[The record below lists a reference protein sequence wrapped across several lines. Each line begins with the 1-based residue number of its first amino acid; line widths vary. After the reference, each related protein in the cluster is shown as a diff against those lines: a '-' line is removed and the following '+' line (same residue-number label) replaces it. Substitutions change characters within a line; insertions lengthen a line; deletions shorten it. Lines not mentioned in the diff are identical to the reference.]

1 MYRNG
6 LSKRESRLI
15 LGDLK
20 LENFLDCSLQIDT
33 DVSLGLESSGT
44 LHQPRDTFRFEDCD
58 WPINVYNNEKG
69 LDCFVVGAGIVVF
82 GAALQG
88 GLLGDLGGP
97 LGQIFQV
104 LVTVFFIS
112 FIFFG
117 QKLQMRLYLM
127 EIDKG
132 VRRLDIIKNQS
143 NELTLK
149 TVKEQGKPVTDPAP
163 SLKILMEQFFITPVD
178 MDPQGIVGKF
188 DHLLDVRD
196 LKFKDDVRM
205 IAPSASDSTLNNLE
219 NLVEASWALNTIYR
233 IVRHFYL
240 LGKKTSS
247 FFIIIQLQAILPM
260 VLQEAEAYL
269 GAARAFAEGQP
280 IGDGIGPL
288 VASRLM
294 KDKEKR
300 KVEKDVVVAETA
312 LEDRRVI
319 ALKAEGPGGN
329 VGKPGDAIR
338 SILQENIGKVSMV
351 VMIDAAVKFEGE
363 TSGEVSEGIGAA
375 IGGIGTERFKIEEE
389 ATKQKIPVYAV
400 IVKESLQE
408 AITPMKKE
416 ILEAGEKVIDRIKK
430 LIVERSKPG
439 DTVIVAGIGN
449 TIGIGQ

>member
-1 MYRNG
+1 M
-6 LSKRESRLI
+6 
-15 LGDLK
+15 
-20 LENFLDCSLQIDT
+20 
-33 DVSLGLESSGT
+33 
-44 LHQPRDTFRFEDCD
+44 
-58 WPINVYNNEKG
+58 
-69 LDCFVVGAGIVVF
+69 VF

-88 GLLGDLGGP
+88 GLLGDVGGP

-132 VRRLDIIKNQS
+132 LRRLDILRNQS

-149 TVKEQGKPVTDPAP
+149 TIKEQGKPTTDPAP

-178 MDPQGIVGKF
+178 MDPQGIVSKF

-205 IAPSASDSTLNNLE
+205 IAPSASDSVLNNLE
-219 NLVEASWALNTIYR
+219 NLVEASWALNTIFR
-233 IVRHFYL
+233 IIRHFYL

-260 VLQEAEAYL
+260 IMQEAEAYL

-294 KDKEKR
+294 KDKQQR
-300 KVEKDVVVAETA
+300 KVEKDVIVAETA

-338 SILQENIGKVSMV
+338 SIIEENIGKVSMV

-375 IGGIGTERFKIEEE
+375 IGGIGTERFKIEE
-389 ATKQKIPVYAV
+389 
-400 IVKESLQE
+400 
-408 AITPMKKE
+408 
-416 ILEAGEKVIDRIKK
+416 
-430 LIVERSKPG
+430 
-439 DTVIVAGIGN
+439 
-449 TIGIGQ
+449 

>member
-1 MYRNG
+1 M
-6 LSKRESRLI
+6 
-15 LGDLK
+15 
-20 LENFLDCSLQIDT
+20 
-33 DVSLGLESSGT
+33 VS
-44 LHQPRDTFRFEDCD
+44 
-58 WPINVYNNEKG
+58 V
-69 LDCFVVGAGIVVF
+69 
-82 GAALQG
+82 AALQG
-88 GLLGDLGGP
+88 GLLGDIGGP

-104 LVTVFFIS
+104 LVTAFFIL

-117 QKLQMRLYLM
+117 QKLQMRMYLL
-127 EIDKG
+127 EIDRG
-132 VRRLDIIKNQS
+132 LRRLDFIRTSAKD
-143 NELTLK
+143 LTVK
-149 TVKEQGKPVTDPAP
+149 TVKEQGKPTIDPNPA
-163 SLKILMEQFFITPVD
+163 LNVLMEQFLITPVD
-178 MDPQGIVGKF
+178 MDPSGIVGKF

-196 LKFKDDVRM
+196 LKFKDDVRV
-205 IAPSASDSTLNNLE
+205 IAPGASEAQLNNLE
-219 NLVEASWALNTIYR
+219 NLVEAAWALNMIYR

-240 LGKKTSS
+240 LGKKTGSI
-247 FFIIIQLQAILPM
+247 FIIFQLQALMPM
-260 VLQEAEAYL
+260 VMQESEAYL

-280 IGDGIGPL
+280 IGDGIGAL

-300 KVEKDVVVAETA
+300 KVEKDVVVAETSI
-312 LEDRRVI
+312 EDRRVI

-338 SILQENIGKVSMV
+338 FIIEENLGKVSMV
-351 VMIDAAVKFEGE
+351 VMVDAAVKFEGE

-389 ATKQKIPVYAV
+389 ATKHRIPVYAV

-416 ILEAGEKVIDRIKK
+416 ILEASEKVIDRIKK

-439 DTVIVAGIGN
+439 DTVIIAGIGN

>member
-1 MYRNG
+1 M
-6 LSKRESRLI
+6 
-15 LGDLK
+15 
-20 LENFLDCSLQIDT
+20 
-33 DVSLGLESSGT
+33 
-44 LHQPRDTFRFEDCD
+44 
-58 WPINVYNNEKG
+58 
-69 LDCFVVGAGIVVF
+69 VF

-400 IVKESLQE
+400 IVKESIQE

>member
-1 MYRNG
+1 M
-6 LSKRESRLI
+6 
-15 LGDLK
+15 
-20 LENFLDCSLQIDT
+20 
-33 DVSLGLESSGT
+33 
-44 LHQPRDTFRFEDCD
+44 
-58 WPINVYNNEKG
+58 
-69 LDCFVVGAGIVVF
+69 VF

-400 IVKESLQE
+400 IVKQSIQE